1 MQPSSIKQVQEAKNE
16 TQQDLFSI
24 LMRTN
29 QKIITLNDLRDI
41 IHRMDSWKCNPNWFK
56 KRINYSL
63 AEIED
68 LEHFQEAF
76 EQVLFTKEPTTIL
89 NRG

>member
-1 MQPSSIKQVQEAKNE
+1 
-16 TQQDLFSI
+16 
-24 LMRTN
+24 
-29 QKIITLNDLRDI
+29 
-41 IHRMDSWKCNPNWFK
+41 MDSWKCNPNWFK

-76 EQVLFTKEPTTIL
+76 E
-89 NRG
+89 